1 MRKIVVFASGSGSN
15 FENIVKK
22 LHGRVCEV
30 ALLVCDK
37 PGALCVERA
46 EKLGIPSVTISPKDF
61 NSKSGYEEEIIKKL
75 SGEGIDL
82 IVLAGYMRIIG
93 PVLLDAFEGK
103 IINIHPSL
111 LPAFKGLDAIGQAFR
126 HGVRIM
132 GATVHFVDSGMDTG
146 TIIDQMAFRLMDGDT
161 RETVEEKIHALE
173 YALYP
178 EVIEKLIKN

>member
-1 MRKIVVFASGSGSN
+1 MKKIVIFASGSGSN

-37 PGALCVERA
+37 PGALCLERA
-46 EKLGIPSVTISPKDF
+46 EKLKIPSIVVNPKDF
-61 NSKSGYEEEIIKKL
+61 NSKTEYEEEVIKAL
-75 SGEGIDL
+75 PSVGIEL

-93 PVLLDAFEGK
+93 SVLLDAFEGK

-111 LPAFKGLDAIGQAFR
+111 LPSFPGLDGIGQAFR
-126 HGVRIM
+126 HGARVM

-146 TIIDQMAFRLMDGDT
+146 TIIDQMAFRLVDGDT
-161 RETVEEKIHALE
+161 CVTVEEKIHALE
-173 YALYP
+173 YDLYP
-178 EVIEKLIKN
+178 EVIENLLKN